1 MFTLAAIGFVL
12 LLLLLHPQLQ
22 PLFATCV
29 PFCDNKITPFKSLI
43 SFAVLTPFPLLL
55 QLQLPFSCSLLFIC
69 DTPKLLLLLH
79 PHPFPI
85 FVIIP
90 SHI

>member
-43 SFAVLTPFPLLL
+43 SFTVLIPFPLLL
-55 QLQLPFSCSLLFIC
+55 FSCSLLFIC
-69 DTPKLLLLLH
+69 DTPKLLLVLH

>member
-29 PFCDNKITPFKSLI
+29 PFCDNKTTPFKSLI
-43 SFAVLTPFPLLL
+43 SFAILTPFPLLL
-55 QLQLPFSCSLLFIC
+55 QLLFSCSLLFIC
-69 DTPKLLLLLH
+69 AIPELLLLLH

>member
-55 QLQLPFSCSLLFIC
+55 FNCSLPFIC